1 MVESREQPDTFAVE
15 PPLSEDVKLEPT
27 DAEIEAWAEEERR
40 RRQTWVQGPTA
51 EERAE
56 FARRERERRLAELEG
71 SDAWVAERA
80 RQMGRV
86 GREAQLATEGAISLL
101 VKWSRHTFEALVDAG
116 REWEEEF
123 GRPRR
128 RRRVSMDDDAD

>member
-1 MVESREQPDTFAVE
+1 
-15 PPLSEDVKLEPT
+15 
-27 DAEIEAWAEEERR
+27 
-40 RRQTWVQGPTA
+40 
-51 EERAE
+51 
-56 FARRERERRLAELEG
+56 
-71 SDAWVAERA
+71 VAERA

-101 VKWSRHTFEALVDAG
+101 MKWSRHTFEALVDAG

-128 RRRVSMDDDAD
+128 RRRVPMDDDAD